1 MMSEPPGYYN
11 TDQLID
17 QLGLLRNIAEANLIY
32 LRDRGLI
39 REEVVAGNRVIG
51 PLILITAQGVD
62 VVEHPEWF
70 EGKLALNLQAFSF
83 DRVSGQ
89 VAIGQN
95 ITQIQMKN
103 FKEIRNLVERHSE
116 LDEENRQ
123 NIRKKLDE
131 LEQEL
136 GKGPLS
142 KSKIDEFKEFFGRF
156 AWLWQVVSPLI
167 TEYLKKYLGL

>member
-1 MMSEPPGYYN
+1 MNEPPGYYY
-11 TDQLID
+11 TDRLVD
-17 QLGLLRNIAEANLIY
+17 QLGLPRNITEANLTY
-32 LRDRGLI
+32 LRDKGLI
-39 REEVVAGNRVIG
+39 KEAVPTANRPIG
-51 PLILITAQGVD
+51 PFILITAYGVD

-95 ITQIQMKN
+95 ITQIQVKD
-103 FKEIRNLVERHSE
+103 FEEIKKLAEQHSE
-116 LDEENRQ
+116 LDEETRQ
-123 NIRKKLDE
+123 NIRKKLGE

-156 AWLWQVVSPLI
+156 AWLWQVVAPLI